1 MMLENLTDNSIEEQR
16 RWLRFLLERV
26 GHNNLPKLLDY
37 YTNIAWISPA
47 VAHKLL
53 ELSDREKR
61 YTGSSWT
68 LSPEEHRISRLYIEK
83 LKGGK
88 INESLLAVSLPAKA
102 KPDTTQK
109 NQLDETYPA
118 EKNKMEIAV
127 HRREVTIANL
137 ENELKDRDVQIG
149 ELKEKITELELQ
161 LDGCHKESQ
170 KDRIYRGI
178 LDQNIRLKSAVFR
191 REAGKFIKS

>member
-1 MMLENLTDNSIEEQR
+1 MLEELTDNSIEDQR
-16 RWLRFLLERV
+16 RLLRFLLERV
-26 GHNNLPKLLDY
+26 GHNNLPKLLNY

-47 VAHKLL
+47 IADKLL

-68 LSPEEHRISRLYIEK
+68 LSPEEHSISRLYIEK

-102 KPDTTQK
+102 KPDPTQE
-109 NQLDETYPA
+109 NQPENIHPA
-118 EKNKMEIAV
+118 EKNKMEFAI
-127 HRREVTIANL
+127 HRREVTITNL
-137 ENELKDRDVQIG
+137 ENELKDKDAQIG
-149 ELKEKITELELQ
+149 ELKEKITELVLQ
-161 LDGCHKESQ
+161 LDGCHKELQ

-191 REAGKFIKS
+191 GKQESL